1 MNKTIQILSPV
12 GELNSPMGTLAER
25 PKSLEGLRI
34 GLLDN
39 GKEFSDLVLGG
50 LAEILQ
56 NHFKTSIQ
64 RFWRKGYPAKLAPF
78 LSEMAG
84 ETDVAISGVGH

>member
-1 MNKTIQILSPV
+1 MNNDIQVLSPV
-12 GELNSPMGTLAER
+12 GEPNFPIGKLAER

-34 GLLDN
+34 GFLDN

-50 LAEILQ
+50 LAAVLQ
-56 NHFKTSIQ
+56 NRFKTSLPRI
-64 RFWRKGYPAKLAPF
+64 WRKGYPAKLAPF
-78 LSEMAG
+78 LVEMAG